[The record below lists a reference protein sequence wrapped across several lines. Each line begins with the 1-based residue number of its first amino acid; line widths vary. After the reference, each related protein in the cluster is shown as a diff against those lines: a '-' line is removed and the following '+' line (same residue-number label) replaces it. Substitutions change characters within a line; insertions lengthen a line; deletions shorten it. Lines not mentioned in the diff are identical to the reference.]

1 MKATL
6 SDGLESRP
14 YPNDAALLVWCWL
27 LSGLVFLTVA
37 QSKLPSYCVFLFIP
51 VALIAGVTADSLL
64 SFGFRGK
71 GERVFVITVAAV
83 QCAAPFVLP
92 MMKVAK
98 PFAVPALLLGACLAV
113 GFALL
118 LARKFAGW
126 IAASSLGVMAMIFT
140 AVTFTNEHVEE
151 LTSVRPVAMRVAQ
164 LQKTDEPVLAS
175 KFLVRGIYY
184 NNTRDGGGTILGG
197 ASAAGGRLEKRRTH
211 TIPRAASER
220 ALRDAKIRMEQSGK
234 KSHLQRPGRLRANRR
249 QRDRSRARGAARE
262 VIYGNRDRIL
272 F

>member
-184 NNTRDGGGTILGG
+184 NNTRDGGGTIRVLADKAQPFWAAHPLPVVVWKNGG
-197 ASAAGGRLEKRRTH
+197 LTQFLAQHPSALCAMRKSEWNNLEKNP
-211 TIPRAASER
+211 IFKD
-220 ALRDAKIRMEQSGK
+220 RDAFEQIGDNVIV
-234 KSHLQRPGRLRANRR
+234 RAHAV
-249 QRDRSRARGAARE
+249 QPAK
-262 VIYGNRDRIL
+262 
-272 F
+272 